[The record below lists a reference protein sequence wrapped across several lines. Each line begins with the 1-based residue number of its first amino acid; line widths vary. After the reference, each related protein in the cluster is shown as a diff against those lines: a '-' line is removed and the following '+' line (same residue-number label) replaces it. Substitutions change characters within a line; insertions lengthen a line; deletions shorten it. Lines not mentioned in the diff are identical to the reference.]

1 MRDGRLFVVDAMLA
15 RYENDRFAKG
25 RTLNSTT
32 SGSGHAQR
40 CRIVV
45 DTCADLTPEI
55 AASLDVDIL
64 GFPYILDGVEHTD
77 DIWTSITPQEFYD
90 QIRAGVKASTSA
102 ISIGRY
108 LEYFTQCAEE
118 GTPTVY
124 LCFTSALSSSYDSA
138 VTAAEQVRAQYPD
151 FELYVVDNA
160 LPCACGELLA
170 LEAVRQRAAGLN
182 AQQLAAWADEAKTY
196 VHGYFTLDSLDS
208 LAAGGRIPPAA
219 AQLSS
224 KLDIKPELSF
234 DLSGSLS
241 LIGVNRG
248 RKKALKSLIKSFK
261 ENYVPDPAL
270 PITVV
275 SADAEKDA
283 DWVEA
288 ALRREEG
295 CANATIIRGSVGPT
309 IGAHVGPGMVAV
321 IFWGRNRADKI
332 SLTDRIAKRV
342 RG

>member
-1 MRDGRLFVVDAMLA
+1 MTGM
-15 RYENDRFAKG
+15 
-25 RTLNSTT
+25 ST
-32 SGSGHAQR
+32 GSNHAQR
-40 CRIVV
+40 VRIVV

-64 GFPYILDGVEHTD
+64 GFPYILDGVEYTD
-77 DIWTSITPQEFYD
+77 DIWSSMTPVDFYNKLRD
-90 QIRAGVKASTSA
+90 GAQASTSA
-102 ISIGRY
+102 VSLGRY
-108 LEYFTQCAEE
+108 LEFFTECAKE

-124 LCFTSALSSSYDSA
+124 LCFTSALSSSYNSA
-138 VTAAEQVRAQYPD
+138 LSAAEEVRAQYPD

-170 LEAVRQRAAGLN
+170 LEAVRQRAAGLT
-182 AQQLAAWADEAKTY
+182 ARELAAWADEAKTC
-196 VHGYFTLDSLDS
+196 VHGYFTLENLDA

-234 DLSGSLS
+234 DLAGSLT

-261 ENYVPDPAL
+261 ENYILDPAM
-270 PITVV
+270 PITIV

-288 ALRREEG
+288 AVRREEG

-309 IGAHVGPGMVAV
+309 VGAHVGPGMVAL
-321 IFWGRNRADKI
+321 IFWGRNRAEKV
-332 SLTDRIAKRV
+332 SLSDRIAKKV
-342 RG
+342 RGASA

>member
-1 MRDGRLFVVDAMLA
+1 M
-15 RYENDRFAKG
+15 N
-25 RTLNSTT
+25 TT
-32 SGSGHAQR
+32 STGSVHAR
-40 CRIVV
+40 RARIVV
-45 DTCADLTPEI
+45 DTCADLTPQI
-55 AASLDVDIL
+55 AATLDVDIL
-64 GFPYILDGVEHTD
+64 GFPYILDGEEHTD
-77 DIWTSITPQEFYD
+77 DIWSSISPKEFYD
-90 QIRAGVKASTSA
+90 KLRAGAKASTSA
-102 ISIGRY
+102 VSLGRY
-108 LEYFTQCAEE
+108 LEFFTECAKE

-124 LCFTSALSSSYDSA
+124 LCFTSALSSSYNSA
-138 VTAAEQVRAQYPD
+138 LSAADEVRAQYPD

-170 LEAVRQRAAGLN
+170 LEAVRQRAAGLS
-182 AQQLAAWADEAKTY
+182 ASEIAAWADEAKTY

-241 LIGVNRG
+241 LVGVNRG

-270 PITVV
+270 PITIV

-288 ALRREEG
+288 AVRKEEG
-295 CANATIIRGSVGPT
+295 CADVTIIRGAVGPT
-309 IGAHVGPGMVAV
+309 IGAHVGPGMVAL
-321 IFWGRNRADKI
+321 IFWGKNRADKI
-332 SLTDRIAKRV
+332 SLTDRIARRV

>member
-1 MRDGRLFVVDAMLA
+1 MS
-15 RYENDRFAKG
+15 N
-25 RTLNSTT
+25 TT
-32 SGSGHAQR
+32 SGSGHAHR

-77 DIWTSITPQEFYD
+77 DIWTSITPAEFYD
-90 QIRAGVKASTSA
+90 QIRSGVKASTSA

-138 VTAAEQVRAQYPD
+138 VTASEQVRAQYPD

-170 LEAVRQRAAGLN
+170 LEAVRQRAAGLS
-182 AQQLAAWADEAKTY
+182 AKQLAAWADEAKTY

-234 DLSGSLS
+234 DLAGSLS

-261 ENYVPDPAL
+261 ENYVLDPTM
-270 PITVV
+270 PMTIV

-288 ALRREEG
+288 AVRKEEG
-295 CANATIIRGSVGPT
+295 CANVTIIRGAVGPT
-309 IGAHVGPGMVAV
+309 IGAHVGPGMVAL
-321 IFWGRNRADKI
+321 IFWGRNRAEKI
-332 SLTDRIAKRV
+332 SLTDRIAKKV
-342 RG
+342 RGSSEG

>member
-1 MRDGRLFVVDAMLA
+1 MS
-15 RYENDRFAKG
+15 N
-25 RTLNSTT
+25 TT
-32 SGSGHAQR
+32 SGSGHAHR

-77 DIWTSITPQEFYD
+77 DIWTSITPAEFYD
-90 QIRAGVKASTSA
+90 QIRSGVKASTSA

-138 VTAAEQVRAQYPD
+138 VTASEQVHAQYPD

-170 LEAVRQRAAGLN
+170 LEAVRQRAAGLS
-182 AQQLAAWADEAKTY
+182 AKQLAAWADEAKTY

-234 DLSGSLS
+234 DLAGSLS

-261 ENYVPDPAL
+261 DNYVLDPTM
-270 PITVV
+270 PMTIV

-288 ALRREEG
+288 AVRKEEG
-295 CANATIIRGSVGPT
+295 CANVTIIRGAVGPT
-309 IGAHVGPGMVAV
+309 IGAHVGPGMVAL
-321 IFWGRNRADKI
+321 IFWGRNRAEKI
-332 SLTDRIAKRV
+332 SLTDRIAKKV
-342 RG
+342 RGSSEG